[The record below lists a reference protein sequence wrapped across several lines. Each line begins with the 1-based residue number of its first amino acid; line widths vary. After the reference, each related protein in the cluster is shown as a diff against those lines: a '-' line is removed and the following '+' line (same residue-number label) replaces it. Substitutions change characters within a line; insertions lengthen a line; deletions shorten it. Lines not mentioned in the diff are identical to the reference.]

1 MGVPKYPKLNFPPV
15 RLRAARRDG
24 ADYVWDAGRG
34 CWLLLTPEEWVRR
47 HVLGWLADGGA
58 IDPVNILQEYPVS
71 VEGMPQRA
79 DVVVMGRGGAPAI
92 LVECKSPDV
101 VIDASV
107 LDQAVRYNN
116 VVKARYIMLTN
127 GLKHYCYVT
136 YDGISYSSLDS
147 LPDMAD
153 VL

>member
-1 MGVPKYPKLNFPPV
+1 MAEVKYPKLNFPPV
-15 RLRAARRDG
+15 KLRASRRHG
-24 ADYVWDAGRG
+24 ADYVWDSVRG

-47 HVLGWLADGGA
+47 HALGWLTGDRG
-58 IDPVNILQEYPVS
+58 IDSINIIQEYPVS
-71 VEGMPQRA
+71 VEGIHQRA
-79 DVVVMGRGGAPAI
+79 DIVVTGHGGNPAL
-92 LVECKSPDV
+92 LVECKSPGIAMDS
-101 VIDASV
+101 SV

-136 YDGISYSSLDS
+136 YNGKDYSALDS
-147 LPDMAD
+147 PPDLAD

>member
-1 MGVPKYPKLNFPPV
+1 MAAVKYPKLNFPPV
-15 RLRAARRDG
+15 KLRASRRDG
-24 ADYVWDAGRG
+24 ADYVWDSVRG

-47 HVLGWLADGGA
+47 HVLGWLAEDRG
-58 IDPVNILQEYPVS
+58 IDTINILQEYPVS

-79 DVVVMGRGGAPAI
+79 DIVVAGYNGSPAM

-101 VIDASV
+101 AIDGSV

-136 YDGISYSSLDS
+136 YNGIDYSPLDS
-147 LPDMAD
+147 FPD
-153 VL
+153 LSGIL